1 MSDNGSNLRLGVDVG
16 GTFTDLVALSEGGL
30 TTAKVPSTPRDQ
42 SAGVMNAIEMLE
54 VESGAVYPHSR
65 DDGGYKRPAGTSRHP
80 DSARDNRGVQRR
92 AGDSAP
98 ESPLPLRPGPKPPSP
113 LIPCELRFTV
123 KERMGPAGE
132 VEALDEASIKETV
145 SAIKESKVE
154 AVAVCLIGGGAG
166 PLISIYLVGATGG
179 SYWPVVA
186 WMVLLCIIT
195 FVSVLVAAQTY
206 QGGKFATE
214 QSGAA
219 SDHRRA
225 RLGG

>member
-1 MSDNGSNLRLGVDVG
+1 MTVGTNALLERRGTRTALVTTEGFRDVLEIARQNRP
-16 GTFTDLVALSEGGL
+16 FLYDLA
-30 TTAKVPSTPRDQ
+30 Q
-42 SAGVMNAIEMLE
+42 N
-54 VESGAVYPHSR
+54 
-65 DDGGYKRPAGTSRHP
+65 RPP
-80 DSARDNRGVQRR
+80 
-92 AGDSAP
+92 
-98 ESPLPLRPGPKPPSP
+98 P

-166 PLISIYLVGATGG
+166 ALISIYLVGATGG

-206 QGGKFATE
+206 QGGEYATE

-219 SDHRRA
+219 SDRRRA